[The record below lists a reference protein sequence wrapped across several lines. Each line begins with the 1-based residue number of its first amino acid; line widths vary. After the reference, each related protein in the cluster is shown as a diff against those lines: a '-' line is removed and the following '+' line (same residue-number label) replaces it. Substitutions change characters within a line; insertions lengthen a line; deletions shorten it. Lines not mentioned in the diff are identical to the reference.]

1 MRKTPI
7 AEWLLALFAGR
18 ARGAAIMGDLE
29 ELAATRS
36 HLWLWT
42 AYSRTLVS
50 LSLRPLAAF
59 LAGALVTVAVL
70 YAQLPIALAH
80 IFLAISHP
88 HIWPPLDVAMSD
100 FWFLV
105 PFAAV
110 LYGIRDRAV
119 QLGSA
124 MLLVTS
130 GVFYLGLWFNFDP
143 IPATCIVCGLLV
155 AACLAS
161 SYPWRAALIPLAGI
175 CVMDFVVSEC
185 LNHIQWIA
193 DLDYRDPAWWAIVLV
208 YMLAM
213 SIVFSWLHSW
223 IYRRFNCP
231 QPFGAAHA

>member
-1 MRKTPI
+1 M
-7 AEWLLALFAGR
+7 LALFAGR
-18 ARGAAIMGDLE
+18 ERAAAIYGDLL

-36 HLWLWT
+36 RLWLWT

-59 LAGALVTVAVL
+59 LAGALVTAAFL

-80 IFLAISHP
+80 ILLAISHP
-88 HIWPPLDVAMSD
+88 HVWPLLDVAISD
-100 FWFLV
+100 LWFLV

-110 LYGIRDRAV
+110 LYGIRDRVV

-124 MLLVTS
+124 MLLATS

-143 IPATCIVCGLLV
+143 IPAACIACGLLV
-155 AACLAS
+155 AACLAIS
-161 SYPWRAALIPLAGI
+161 NPWRASLIPLAGI
-175 CVMDFVVSEC
+175 YAMGFAASEG
-185 LNHIQWIA
+185 LEHIQWVQ
-193 DLDYRDPAWWAIVLV
+193 DLDYRDPAWRAIVLV

-223 IYRRFNCP
+223 SQRRFNCP
-231 QPFGAAHA
+231 QPTGAAYA